1 MVPDLDSETD
11 AQDLAEVFDED
22 NTNLDEP
29 RSWREEDAEQLE
41 ALPDVYDVISAV
53 GDRDDDE
60 ARIAEEMDD
69 DEIIAA
75 EEDQDGADLEDDD
88 LARRD
93 AEMFAQESDLDDIAD
108 PNGFDPDDLDGVA
121 ELSAD
126 EVELEYVG
134 DLTDLAH
141 ARSAAQPMES
151 RRLSDEDLEMLDY
164 SDDAEDGSA
173 AQQANAQKEEDSLM
187 QTHPGEIKNRP
198 GAAKEV
204 TQTKPEQTV
213 DAHPK
218 RHQEDLLDEGV
229 EETFPASD
237 PVSVKRIT

>member
-1 MVPDLDSETD
+1 MVPDLDSDVD

-29 RSWREEDAEQLE
+29 RTWRTEDAEQLE
-41 ALPDVYDVISAV
+41 TLPDVYDVISAV

-60 ARIAEEMDD
+60 ARIGEEMDD

-75 EEDQDGADLEDDD
+75 EEDSELADREDDE
-88 LARRD
+88 LATRD
-93 AEMFAQESDLDDIAD
+93 AEAFADESDLDDPAD
-108 PNGFDPDDLDGVA
+108 PGAYDPDDLDGVA
-121 ELSAD
+121 EFSPD

-151 RRLSDEDLEMLDY
+151 RRLSDEDLYQLDY
-164 SDDAEDGSA
+164 KDESTADETDDE
-173 AQQANAQKEEDSLM
+173 KETTM
-187 QTHPGEIKNRP
+187 QTQTPG
-198 GAAKEV
+198 GANTPKPKSVDPSETTSA
-204 TQTKPEQTV
+204 QPEQSV
-213 DAHPK
+213 ESHPRK
-218 RHQEDLLDEGV
+218 HQEDLIDEGV